1 MRWIRPVVSI
11 LLLGLLLKITDFSQ
25 VLVQLSLI
33 PPGYVVTALLLF
45 LISILISTFKWRLSL
60 PDTRYLALLRC
71 HLSSFFFFLLPTGTL
86 GAEASK
92 LTVSVT
98 EGIRLSIVAASIT
111 LDKLTGLTALALV
124 GAVAGI
130 LGEHPQAKLAAA
142 ALALTAAAIVIAV
155 LIARSGRRLS
165 PVFTKFGKPGR
176 SVASLV
182 ESIADLGSRPGL
194 IWQNLVVGVLA
205 QGVVI
210 AIYACMANGL
220 GLGYPLP
227 EFVVCVVVANL
238 AAVLPVS
245 LAGIGVRE
253 VGLVALLA
261 QLGIDAEAATALALS
276 VFSIFLVGSMA
287 GFINQL
293 LPIKP
298 VQKG

>member
-1 MRWIRPVVSI
+1 MRWVRPVVSI
-11 LLLGLLLKITDFSQ
+11 LLLGLLLTITDFSQ

-33 PPGYVVTALLLF
+33 PPRYVVTALLLF
-45 LISILISTFKWRLSL
+45 LLSILISTFKWRLSL

-98 EGIRLSIVAASIT
+98 ERIRLSIVAASIT

-124 GAVAGI
+124 GAVAGF
-130 LGEHPQAKLAAA
+130 LGEHPLAKVAAA
-142 ALALTAAAIVIAV
+142 ALAITAAAIVTVV
-155 LIARSGRRLS
+155 LIARSGRHLS
-165 PVFTKFGKPGR
+165 PALAKLGRPGWNAAALVD
-176 SVASLV
+176 SV
-182 ESIADLGSRPGL
+182 ADLGSRPGL
-194 IWQNLVVGVLA
+194 IWQNLAVGVIA
-205 QGVVI
+205 QAIVI
-210 AIYACMANGL
+210 AIYACLANGL
-220 GLGYPLP
+220 GIGYPLP

-293 LPIKP
+293 IPAK
-298 VQKG
+298 QAQSG